1 MDFSAVVPGKFEKH
15 EFAVEQVNVGVSFFK
30 AVFGEF
36 NSKEIEEEEWR
47 QEIIK
52 IVQGWN

>member
-30 AVFGEF
+30 AVFGKLRKK
-36 NSKEIEEEEWR
+36 NGDKRSS
-47 QEIIK
+47 
-52 IVQGWN
+52 G